1 MSIFPTHDIS
11 LNRYYYSFYSYNPSE
26 DANVIKS
33 FTYDNTQ
40 TLVETKDISFNTK
53 SPTEMITFLENS
65 GTNPYA
71 VGKSGAADF
80 RSMDLAFGGVYK
92 KGFKETQRQAL
103 MTYLNTTYK
112 NIHARAVQEYAVTV
126 ANSGSGN
133 KYYLDENGPAYTV
146 FAPTSGIYVFD
157 QSDSTNVTHPLV
169 IGETDGAGTYYS
181 SMITEGTIG
190 SLNGYTIVDI
200 SAGTPDLYY
209 YCSAHS
215 GMGGQLLN
223 FVGGTSYTVTA
234 IISATYGQFIYQV
247 AELPNYY
254 TDGLGL
260 IFNVGTRYV
269 VNVSALNDTSYNAVF
284 GNATDDSLS
293 IVSDTSIVNKI
304 GDIIYVT
311 PQQTLYM
318 FDQTTTSMT
327 KPRLVSI
334 QSTSNLA
341 SPGSSFTITVQNLS
355 DNDYTYTVN
364 LTGEL
369 TTADLTNTVLTG
381 SIPSNSTI
389 QYTNSVLSTSVATGN
404 LVFSINNTENTQ
416 YTVSFTGP
424 PIYINVTAD
433 TGTVLTT
440 QSVYWVQMSLKD
452 GKNTIGSRQEKPYI
466 TLLSG
471 NTYLFKYPT
480 SYRLRLSETP
490 PSGISGTDYSNG
502 VTIDDVNGELLIVMT
517 ESKTLYYYSLDLV
530 NMGPED
536 QTSLYETY
544 SITRNF
550 YDFNSS
556 NFNTTTL
563 EFTDLV
569 SNNVQANINLDSK
582 YYPSSFLERN
592 ITNTDP
598 NEPKEYTT
606 SDINRVPGNTSLRLF
621 RVDDSTY
628 EISAINSITSID
640 GISINFWIYCKK
652 FNTNIDNAGETF
664 VSITD
669 NINDKGM
676 VAYYNN
682 HTQNALYMFYGTGPG
697 GYTSFPSETFDRNGM
712 QWTMFTFT
720 LFMNSSNL
728 VTQSFY
734 RDGEMVGTF
743 SWTRNT
749 ADFNPHIA
757 LNISAC
763 GKFQGYLDQYTIHN
777 KTLTASEIRAIYNDT
792 GNIQYM

>member
-1 MSIFPTHDIS
+1 MSLFPSHDLS
-11 LNRYYYSFYSYNPSE
+11 LNRYYYTFYSYHPNTP
-26 DANVIKS
+26 NVLNCLV
-33 FTYDNTQ
+33 YDQDQ
-40 TLVETKDISFNTK
+40 TLVETQDISFNGKTM
-53 SPTEMITFLENS
+53 SEMMALVENS
-65 GTNPYA
+65 NANPYA
-71 VGKSGAADF
+71 IGKAGTDY
-80 RSMDLAFGGVYK
+80 RSMDLTFGTVYK
-92 KGFKETQRQAL
+92 KSFQEKQRQKL
-103 MTYLNTTYK
+103 MTYLNSNYK
-112 NIHARAVQEYAVTV
+112 NVHGTSQSVFTV
-126 ANSGSGN
+126 SASGG
-133 KYYLDENGPAYTV
+133 KYYVDGYTDPAPNL
-146 FAPTSGIYVFD
+146 FAPKEGYYVFD
-157 QSDSTNVTHPLV
+157 QSDSTNVSHPLV
-169 IGETDGAGTYYS
+169 LSTQDGSSTYYS
-181 SMITEGTIG
+181 SMFTEGTRG

-209 YCSAHS
+209 YCTAHS

-223 FVGGTSYTVTA
+223 FAGGTSYTVTA
-234 IISATYGQFIYQV
+234 INSATYGQFIYQV

-269 VNVSALNDTSYNAVF
+269 VNVSALNGTSYNAVF
-284 GNATDDSLS
+284 GTATDDSLS

-364 LTGEL
+364 LTDAL

-433 TGTVLTT
+433 TGTVLTN

-490 PSGISGTDYSNG
+490 PSGTSGTDYSNG

-517 ESKTLYYYSLDLV
+517 ESKTLYYYSLDLA

-569 SNNVQANINLDSK
+569 SNNVQANINLGSN
-582 YYPSSFLERN
+582 YTPSSVLTSN
-592 ITNTDP
+592 ITNTD
-598 NEPKEYTT
+598 EPKQYTT
-606 SDINRVPGNTSLRLF
+606 SDINRVSGNTSLRLF
-621 RVDDSTY
+621 RVDDSNFSYQIST
-628 EISAINSITSID
+628 IDSAINRITSTD

-652 FNTNIDNAGETF
+652 FNTTINNADERF
-664 VSITD
+664 VLIND
-669 NINDKGM
+669 INDKGM

-682 HTQNALYMFYGTGPG
+682 HAQNALYMFYGNGSF
-697 GYTSFPSETFDRNGM
+697 TSFPSETFDRNGM

-743 SWTRNT
+743 SWTRNST
-749 ADFNPHIA
+749 DFNPHIA

-777 KTLTASEIRAIYNDT
+777 KTLTASEIKAIYNDT

>member
-1 MSIFPTHDIS
+1 MSIFPSHDLS
-11 LNRYYYSFYSYNPSE
+11 LNRYYYTFYSYHP
-26 DANVIKS
+26 DTPNVLNCLV
-33 FTYDNTQ
+33 YDQDQ
-40 TLVETKDISFNTK
+40 TLVETQDISFNGKTMN
-53 SPTEMITFLENS
+53 EMMAFLENS
-65 GTNPYA
+65 NANPYA
-71 VGKSGAADF
+71 IGKAGTDY
-80 RSMDLAFGGVYK
+80 RSMDLTFGTVYK
-92 KGFKETQRQAL
+92 KSFQEKQRQKL
-103 MTYLNTTYK
+103 MTYLNSNYK
-112 NIHARAVQEYAVTV
+112 NVHGTSQSVFTITA
-126 ANSGSGN
+126 SGG
-133 KYYLDENGPAYTV
+133 KYYVDGYTDPAPDL
-146 FAPTSGIYVFD
+146 FAPKEGYYVFD
-157 QSDSTNVTHPLV
+157 QSDSTNVSHPLV
-169 IGETDGAGTYYS
+169 LSTQDGS
-181 SMITEGTIG
+181 SNYFSTMFTEGSRG
-190 SLNGYTIVDI
+190 SINGYTIVDI

-209 YCSAHS
+209 YCTAHS

-223 FVGGTSYTVTA
+223 FAGGTSYTVTA
-234 IISATYGQFIYQV
+234 INSATYGQFIYQV

-269 VNVSALNDTSYNAVF
+269 VNVSALNGTSYNAVF
-284 GNATDDSLS
+284 GTATDDSLS

-364 LTGEL
+364 LTGAL

-490 PSGISGTDYSNG
+490 PSGTSGTDYSNG

-517 ESKTLYYYSLDLV
+517 ESKTLYYYSLDLA

-569 SNNVQANINLDSK
+569 SNNIEANINLGSN
-582 YYPSSFLERN
+582 YTPSSVLTSN

-621 RVDDSTY
+621 RVNDSNFSY
-628 EISAINSITSID
+628 QISTNNGITSTD

-652 FNTNIDNAGETF
+652 FNTTIADADETF
-664 VSITD
+664 VLIND
-669 NINDKGM
+669 INDKGM

-682 HTQNALYMFYGTGPG
+682 HAQNALYMFYGTG

-743 SWTRNT
+743 SWTRNST
-749 ADFNPHIA
+749 DFFNPHIA